1 MGGVGGK
8 EHVLM
13 CAARCDTPKALCK
26 GQRFRFFQTH
36 FGGIAFQGKSDAEE
50 IRRTVI
56 SVAFPKADC
65 EVQVP
70 LLLETVFQPHSLC
83 L

>member
-1 MGGVGGK
+1 MF
-8 EHVLM
+8 
-13 CAARCDTPKALCK
+13 AARQCVTISKALCK
-26 GQRFRFFQTH
+26 GQGVLIFQTH
-36 FGGIAFQGKSDAEE
+36 FGGVALQGKSDAED

-70 LLLETVFQPHSLC
+70 LLPETVYQPHSLC

>member
-1 MGGVGGK
+1 M
-8 EHVLM
+8 LM
-13 CAARCDTPKALCK
+13 CAAQKCVTISKALSK
-26 GQRFRFFQTH
+26 GQRCLFFQTH
-36 FGGIAFQGKSDAEE
+36 FGGVALQGKSDVEE

-70 LLLETVFQPHSLC
+70 LLPETVFQPHSLC